1 MGKLRLALLGHF
13 ELTGQTGPIDLTNKK
28 LAGLMAFLSLH
39 APEPQSREKLMA
51 LLWGS
56 HFEAQARQNLRQALT
71 RLRRAL
77 GPSALISNGETVSL
91 SPDAI
96 VCDVTRFETLV
107 DHGSRD
113 ALAEA
118 VDLYRDRFLANI
130 DIQQEAWTE
139 WADIQRNRL
148 EGLALDAMIK
158 LGEYELQ
165 SGDTES
171 ALEVAH
177 RALTLNSLRE
187 DAHRL
192 IIRALTASGRRGEA
206 LRHYDE
212 LVDLLKRQ
220 LDVQPDS
227 ITRKLVDAVRAETS
241 QQQRPGPTA
250 PEVPVASNALDDRI
264 PVEVNGLGKN
274 EMGHG
279 QGVVYA
285 AAIDPS
291 APPLTEAPQLLQAS
305 SIYGGRL
312 RPVFLAASTLL
323 LLGAGIVTWQLWK
336 ARPEIASIERMAFP
350 LPDKPSIAV
359 LPFTNLSSEAVQDL
373 TSDGL
378 TESLVNA
385 LARNP
390 SLFVIAHASTA
401 TYAGQSASPKQVAE
415 ELGVRYILEG
425 SVKRAGSS
433 VRVTTQLVDSL
444 SGRVLWSERYDRIAD
459 DLLAIEDDVTA
470 RIARSLDVRIV
481 YGTEQ
486 SPGGTHRLDAWSAY
500 LEGRTEYLKFTLAG
514 NTRAREH
521 FLRALEFDPT
531 YAEATLALAN
541 TYFVEMTG
549 TPKDDWG
556 SALATIT
563 ELDRQAAQ
571 IAPRMP
577 RLHELRSML
586 AMTRGDY
593 DSALEEAESMVE
605 VDPNGADSHYVLGR
619 MYFFIAQYES
629 AIEHLKTAERINPHS
644 RASYSAHLAFSYL
657 ALGQLD
663 EAVSMLE
670 AVAKR
675 WPDYSSA
682 TAYLAILYQ
691 LAGQE
696 TEARQQL
703 VLYSRLNPQLTMLA
717 VEQRFSPM
725 RDRALADRIISA
737 ARQVGIPD

>member
-1 MGKLRLALLGHF
+1 MGKLQLALLGHF

-91 SPDAI
+91 DPDAI

-107 DHGSRD
+107 EHGSRD

-118 VDLYRDRFLANI
+118 VDLYRDRFLADI

-139 WADIQRNRL
+139 WLDVQRNRL

-158 LGEYELQ
+158 LGECELQ
-165 SGDTES
+165 SGNAES
-171 ALEVAH
+171 ALKVAH
-177 RALTLNSLRE
+177 RALTANNLRE

-192 IIRALTASGRRGEA
+192 VIRALAASGRRGEA
-206 LRHYDE
+206 LQHYDD
-212 LVDLLKRQ
+212 LVDLLERQ

-227 ITRKLVDAVRAETS
+227 VTRKLVEAVRVETS
-241 QQQRPGPTA
+241 QQPSPGPA
-250 PEVPVASNALDDRI
+250 AAEVSAASDAMDDRI
-264 PVEVNGLGKN
+264 PAEVEDLGKQEVKN
-274 EMGHG
+274 VGPQSQASISG
-279 QGVVYA
+279 A
-285 AAIDPS
+285 ALGPG
-291 APPLTEAPQLLQAS
+291 APPLTEAPQLRKAS
-305 SIYGGRL
+305 LISGGRM
-312 RPVFLAASTLL
+312 RPVLLAASMLL
-323 LLGAGIVTWQLWK
+323 LLGAGMVTWGQLWE
-336 ARPEIASIERMAFP
+336 ARPETASIERMAFP

-359 LPFTNLSSEAVQDL
+359 LPFANLSSNAVQDL
-373 TSDGL
+373 MSDGL

-390 SLFVIAHASTA
+390 SLFVIAHSSTS
-401 TYAGQSASPKQVAE
+401 TYAGQSASPKRAAE
-415 ELGVRYILEG
+415 ELGVRYIVEG
-425 SVKRAGSS
+425 SVKRAGNS

-444 SGRVLWSERYDRIAD
+444 TGRVLWSERYDRTAE
-459 DLLAIEDDVTA
+459 DLLALEDDITT

-486 SPGGTHRLDAWSAY
+486 SPGGTHRLGAWSAY
-500 LEGRTEYLKFTLAG
+500 IEGRTEYLKFTSAG
-514 NTRAREH
+514 NKRAREH
-521 FLRALEFDPT
+521 FLRALEVDPN
-531 YAEATLALAN
+531 YADATLALAN
-541 TYFVEMTG
+541 TYFIEMLG
-549 TPKDDWG
+549 APKEDWG
-556 SALATIT
+556 SALAKIT

-593 DSALEEAESMVE
+593 DRALDEAESMVE

-619 MYFFIAQYES
+619 MYFFTAQYES
-629 AIEHLKTAERINPHS
+629 AIEQLKTAERINPHS

-657 ALGQLD
+657 ALGQVD
-663 EAVSMLE
+663 VAVSMLE
-670 AVAKR
+670 AVARR
-675 WPDYSSA
+675 WPDYSA
-682 TAYLAILYQ
+682 APFYLSILYQ
-691 LAGQE
+691 LAGRE
-696 TEARQQL
+696 AEARQQL
-703 VLYSRLNPQLTMLA
+703 A
-717 VEQRFSPM
+717 VST
-725 RDRALADRIISA
+725 RASIRK
-737 ARQVGIPD
+737 

>member
-1 MGKLRLALLGHF
+1 
-13 ELTGQTGPIDLTNKK
+13 
-28 LAGLMAFLSLH
+28 
-39 APEPQSREKLMA
+39 
-51 LLWGS
+51 
-56 HFEAQARQNLRQALT
+56 
-71 RLRRAL
+71 
-77 GPSALISNGETVSL
+77 
-91 SPDAI
+91 
-96 VCDVTRFETLV
+96 
-107 DHGSRD
+107 
-113 ALAEA
+113 
-118 VDLYRDRFLANI
+118 
-130 DIQQEAWTE
+130 
-139 WADIQRNRL
+139 
-148 EGLALDAMIK
+148 
-158 LGEYELQ
+158 
-165 SGDTES
+165 
-171 ALEVAH
+171 
-177 RALTLNSLRE
+177 
-187 DAHRL
+187 
-192 IIRALTASGRRGEA
+192 
-206 LRHYDE
+206 
-212 LVDLLKRQ
+212 
-220 LDVQPDS
+220 
-227 ITRKLVDAVRAETS
+227 
-241 QQQRPGPTA
+241 
-250 PEVPVASNALDDRI
+250 
-264 PVEVNGLGKN
+264 
-274 EMGHG
+274 
-279 QGVVYA
+279 
-285 AAIDPS
+285 
-291 APPLTEAPQLLQAS
+291 
-305 SIYGGRL
+305 
-312 RPVFLAASTLL
+312 
-323 LLGAGIVTWQLWK
+323 
-336 ARPEIASIERMAFP
+336 
-350 LPDKPSIAV
+350 
-359 LPFTNLSSEAVQDL
+359 
-373 TSDGL
+373 
-378 TESLVNA
+378 
-385 LARNP
+385 
-390 SLFVIAHASTA
+390 
-401 TYAGQSASPKQVAE
+401 
-415 ELGVRYILEG
+415 
-425 SVKRAGSS
+425 
-433 VRVTTQLVDSL
+433 
-444 SGRVLWSERYDRIAD
+444 
-459 DLLAIEDDVTA
+459 LAIEDDVTA